1 MKYFAKG
8 NLSSLPLVLFLLLFG
23 LKVSFYYS
31 NIDDPF
37 CDLLNIFQNQLETV
51 LKIFRYSMQTPVY
64 EESLTELTEIY
75 RNFSFLGY
83 PNVSG
88 LDPQQ
93 VQVDLSYA
101 TSCKKLY
108 QRYKAYG

>member
-1 MKYFAKG
+1 MH
-8 NLSSLPLVLFLLLFG
+8 
-23 LKVSFYYS
+23 
-31 NIDDPF
+31 
-37 CDLLNIFQNQLETV
+37 
-51 LKIFRYSMQTPVY
+51 TPVY

-75 RNFSFLGY
+75 GNFSFLGY

-101 TSCKKLY
+101 TSYKKLY